1 MLDRDMEIWDRD
13 AAYYYYLHGPLKRI
27 ELGEDKIQGIDF
39 LYTINGWLKSVNIE
53 DNHNNPEYGVSGA
66 TPGDAYGYTLDYYND
81 GSGDKDFVHNSTDFG
96 NGATLLPTAGAVNHS
111 LYDGNIAA
119 WEEYYGSETS
129 AKMPDPLNFE
139 SSRARLFQYDKL
151 NRLKDNTTYNYT
163 AGAWANSPNNSSHYN
178 YDANGNLMNLV
189 RNDNSGVQLDD
200 LNYLYQDFRYSPSG
214 PVYRTNR
221 LSILKDMPGTTA
233 STRDLETPNPV
244 TDFYAY
250 TYDASGN
257 LISDVK
263 DNINHIEWTADGK
276 VSYVEKDMI
285 VSNNSNTVSQPV
297 KISFM
302 YDAFGN
308 RVGKD
313 VMIHEVNNVVA
324 PFVADPTESLNLLLD
339 QVGVGSTYYMLDANG
354 QVLAIY
360 ESKKTVP
367 EKLYLYA
374 SDGNDVLLF
383 PDRHVLSEWDIYGSA
398 AHGKF
403 AIRQPKEELV
413 YTESEIP
420 RGSAF
425 YRIVGEKQYHLT
437 DHLGNVR
444 ATVSDIKEP
453 SGGGFLTNTITA
465 ASFYPFGFMEEGRFF
480 FSGSNRWGFGGHE
493 KDDEVRGTGNRL
505 SFGDYGYD
513 PRKAMRQNI
522 EPLIGKYPGF
532 SSYLAFGDNPIVFAD
547 PMGLDA
553 THYTLKKNEDGS
565 FEKIEGETVDELNG
579 QELEGNY
586 SIYHYNGNTYTFS
599 DRNPEDDNL
608 WIWSWNIEKEDDFA
622 SNPDAAIEIGVK
634 PDQYYYDK
642 FDFWKRVG
650 EVSGLD
656 DPIRL
661 AIDGY
666 FMGKVGKASVGAFK
680 PKKIISKIEASNPS
694 IDLQIGRTVSI
705 QKMKTHKHLEMNV
718 PTNTIVTKGTMHSI
732 EDAQRVLNAYHSGT
746 ATVLKVVNKNEIVVK
761 YEKVSGT
768 FRVKDGT
775 ISGES
780 NIFTIKGKK
789 TVTVHPENP
798 RQYGY

>member
-139 SSRARLFQYDKL
+139 SSRARVFQYDKL

-233 STRDLETPNPV
+233 STRDLETPDPV
-244 TDFYAY
+244 TDFYTY

-257 LISDVK
+257 LTSDVK
-263 DNINHIEWTADGK
+263 DKINHIEWTADGK
-276 VSYVEKDMI
+276 VSYVEKDAI
-285 VSNNSNTVSQPV
+285 VTYNSSTYSQPI

-313 VMIHEVNNVVA
+313 VMINGDNIFTNLNQNL
-324 PFVADPTESLNLLLD
+324 PNITPQESFDLLMD

-360 ESKKTVP
+360 ESKN
-367 EKLYLYA
+367 
-374 SDGNDVLLF
+374 SNDVVKAFIDNESHPLM
-383 PDRHVLSEWDIYGSA
+383 RQNYHILSEWDIYGSA

-480 FSGSNRWGFGGHE
+480 FSGSNRWGFNGME
-493 KDDEVRGTGNRL
+493 KDDKIKGAGNSLNTEFRMNDPRIGGRWWSL
-505 SFGDYGYD
+505 DPKPNPSISRYAGYD
-513 PRKAMRQNI
+513 NNPVFYSDPRGDSAWKINNVWNEDYI
-522 EPLIGKYPGF
+522 KKYGQWVEQKTVKYF
-532 SSYLAFGDNPIVFAD
+532 EEGVNLTCEDLAFQ
-547 PMGLDA
+547 LL
-553 THYTLKKNEDGS
+553 T
-565 FEKIEGETVDELNG
+565 
-579 QELEGNY
+579 
-586 SIYHYNGNTYTFS
+586 
-599 DRNPEDDNL
+599 
-608 WIWSWNIEKEDDFA
+608 DFA
-622 SNPDAAIEIGVK
+622 SENNLPLILHTREGGVFDAASDDFTNKDDFIEALNTSSLARDLQNQNNTIGINKNYINLGDMILETDNLIAIHTQVVTSFDVSK
-634 PDQYYYDK
+634 PYDYLGSSGFAPLEFSENGGFRAVQGNADFETYFGFSL
-642 FDFWKRVG
+642 FDSVNPTD
-650 EVSGLD
+650 EN
-656 DPIRL
+656 
-661 AIDGY
+661 Y
-666 FMGKVGKASVGAFK
+666 VGKPLRAVYYEYNTGNYWGLNNEKGRLLK
-680 PKKIISKIEASNPS
+680 PKI
-694 IDLQIGRTVSI
+694 QIKRWRFSSF
-705 QKMKTHKHLEMNV
+705 NV
-718 PTNTIVTKGTMHSI
+718 NT
-732 EDAQRVLNAYHSGT
+732 
-746 ATVLKVVNKNEIVVK
+746 
-761 YEKVSGT
+761 KVSKQSGGSN
-768 FRVKDGT
+768 DG
-775 ISGES
+775 
-780 NIFTIKGKK
+780 
-789 TVTVHPENP
+789 
-798 RQYGY
+798 